1 MWYYIFIFVST
12 NFHLS
17 FLFFSQIL
25 SIEVKGNCITI
36 HVVVSLS
43 NTKFFRH
50 AFISTSVGC
59 YFFCALQTGI
69 CKIHHLSYVVPDTN
83 IKSEMY
89 LEGFLGR
96 LLWAWVEKTKHSNN
110 FNIFHSTLK
119 RNFLNFVKY
128 IFFTNFKCTVTNNW
142 DVSRHIVFVENTYC
156 ARFWHGNLLILQCQ
170 YRKAMLIARQVFLRN
185 SNIRK
190 ENKNT

>member
-59 YFFCALQTGI
+59 YFFCTLQTGI
-69 CKIHHLSYVVPDTN
+69 CKIHHLSYAVPDTN

-128 IFFTNFKCTVTNNW
+128 IFFTNFKCTVTNN
-142 DVSRHIVFVENTYC
+142 
-156 ARFWHGNLLILQCQ
+156 
-170 YRKAMLIARQVFLRN
+170 
-185 SNIRK
+185 NIGM
-190 ENKNT
+190 

>member
-1 MWYYIFIFVST
+1 MST
-12 NFHLS
+12 NFPLS

-36 HVVVSLS
+36 HVVVSLP

-69 CKIHHLSYVVPDTN
+69 CKIHHLSYAVPDTN

-110 FNIFHSTLK
+110 FNIFHSKMK
-119 RNFLNFVKY
+119 RPFLNFVQY
-128 IFFTNFKCTVTNNW
+128 IFSANFKCTVTNW
-142 DVSRHIVFVENTYC
+142 DVSRHIVFVKNRYC
-156 ARFWHGNLLILQCQ
+156 ARFYHGNLLILQC
-170 YRKAMLIARQVFLRN
+170 
-185 SNIRK
+185 
-190 ENKNT
+190 

>member
-1 MWYYIFIFVST
+1 MSYYIFIFVST

-25 SIEVKGNCITI
+25 SIEVKGNCTTI
-36 HVVVSLS
+36 HVVVSLP

-59 YFFCALQTGI
+59 YFFALCRQEFAKYTTYLI
-69 CKIHHLSYVVPDTN
+69 QYLALISKDHI
-83 IKSEMY
+83 SEMY
-89 LEGFLGR
+89 LEGFSGR

-110 FNIFHSTLK
+110 FTIFHSKLK
-119 RNFLNFVKY
+119 RPFLNFVKY

-142 DVSRHIVFVENTYC
+142 DVSRHIVFVENMYC
-156 ARFWHGNLLILQCQ
+156 ARFYHGNLLILQCQ
-170 YRKAMLIARQVFLRN
+170 YRKVALIARFSKVQ
-185 SNIRK
+185 
-190 ENKNT
+190 

>member
-59 YFFCALQTGI
+59 YFFALCRQEFAKYTTYLMQYLTLI
-69 CKIHHLSYVVPDTN
+69 SKDHI
-83 IKSEMY
+83 SEMY

-110 FNIFHSTLK
+110 FNIFHSKMK
-119 RNFLNFVKY
+119 RPFLNFVQY
-128 IFFTNFKCTVTNNW
+128 IFSANFKCTVTNW
-142 DVSRHIVFVENTYC
+142 DVSRHIVFVKNRYC
-156 ARFWHGNLLILQCQ
+156 ARFYHGNLLILQC
-170 YRKAMLIARQVFLRN
+170 
-185 SNIRK
+185 
-190 ENKNT
+190 